1 MTPRQTQYM
10 TPRQTQWATQLQDTS
25 ERIHDEYDAITQG
38 ELNFATKICHGEHYV
53 EKAGR
58 KDYRD
63 KNKLPKPNE
72 MDLPVIAQLEEMT
85 IDTCKGGAG
94 NVRLCRHV
102 KQAHAVWKN
111 LPPPQQALMLG
122 RAGQAGRDSAQ
133 VTAADVEAVAAVG
146 KKRHQRRPDSDITAH
161 EDTLYG
167 ISVVN
172 KFGLPFCSSL
182 ADADKLPATCPQ
194 CRAPLYVDAPP
205 GLPIK
210 AHVKLHIWQA
220 HGGRCG
226 GKGGQALQQHETI
239 KGAVK
244 WHVFCGDDPAGPIF
258 KDDKLVDYEERHLR
272 NDNTK
277 PGDVTA
283 SDPACPLQRKLVM
296 DAVAKSCTSR
306 TALRNGSASSPDQIM
321 HEGEGDKFSADSRS
335 RQSLQ
340 TATSMRFIPLA
351 SNHLGRRGWHFEA
364 LLLELSFHI
373 VHKPSGCRL
382 MQGTFA
388 MSADQAAA
396 DIRRCW
402 GARLTWTTQRAHAM
416 NIAYAIARMDKLL
429 SDS

>member
-1 MTPRQTQYM
+1 MMIDFVISCRFCHCSATVLPYSHLQMYPVRVRVPRCRVTYSTVQVRGRYGSVVQY
-10 TPRQTQWATQLQDTS
+10 S
-25 ERIHDEYDAITQG
+25 YEYD
-38 ELNFATKICHGEHYV
+38 V
-53 EKAGR
+53 S
-58 KDYRD
+58 
-63 KNKLPKPNE
+63 P
-72 MDLPVIAQLEEMT
+72 
-85 IDTCKGGAG
+85 
-94 NVRLCRHV
+94 
-102 KQAHAVWKN
+102 
-111 LPPPQQALMLG
+111 
-122 RAGQAGRDSAQ
+122 
-133 VTAADVEAVAAVG
+133 DV
-146 KKRHQRRPDSDITAH
+146 
-161 EDTLYG
+161 
-167 ISVVN
+167 
-172 KFGLPFCSSL
+172 
-182 ADADKLPATCPQ
+182 DKLPATCPQ
-194 CRAPLYVDAPP
+194 CRATLYVDAPP

-277 PGDVTA
+277 PAGDVTA
-283 SDPACPLQRKLVM
+283 PDPACPLQRKLVM

-373 VHKPSGCRL
+373 VHKPSGRRL

-396 DIRRCW
+396 DIRRRW